1 MRVLNVVSVVSARE
15 GGGNAERTVQLSRGL
30 ADGGT
35 SCTVL
40 TLDIG
45 DPYAR
50 CDMLGGARLVVVP
63 CLNQRFQI
71 PWPKWRLARELVEQA
86 DVIHLMGY
94 WSLLGVMVQVAAL
107 KVGVPYV
114 ICPAGALPLF
124 GRSQW
129 FKRFFNWLFGRRL
142 IGRASAWIAVTR
154 AELPDF
160 LAYGVP
166 PDRVVVIPNGV
177 VESDLDS
184 DETDGIQW
192 ARGIPPGHCVLF
204 MGRLNPIKGPD
215 LLLEAFG
222 RVAAQFSD
230 VRLVYAGPDE
240 GMRSMLERRSL
251 ALGIG
256 DRVHFAGFISGR
268 AKAAAYRAACLLVVP
283 SRLEAMSIVAV
294 EGGIC
299 GTPVLMT
306 DQCGLDDLAEI
317 NPGLIVPASI
327 DGLTVGLRFALE
339 SPRQLADWGGQW
351 RSMVRQR
358 FLWRDIAQQFR
369 ALLEQVTKQREA

>member
-1 MRVLNVVSVVSARE
+1 VAR
-15 GGGNAERTVQLSRGL
+15 
-30 ADGGT
+30 
-35 SCTVL
+35 
-40 TLDIG
+40 
-45 DPYAR
+45 
-50 CDMLGGARLVVVP
+50 
-63 CLNQRFQI
+63 
-71 PWPKWRLARELVEQA
+71 
-86 DVIHLMGY
+86 
-94 WSLLGVMVQVAAL
+94 
-107 KVGVPYV
+107 
-114 ICPAGALPLF
+114 
-124 GRSQW
+124 
-129 FKRFFNWLFGRRL
+129 
-142 IGRASAWIAVTR
+142 
-154 AELPDF
+154 
-160 LAYGVP
+160 
-166 PDRVVVIPNGV
+166 DRVAVIPNGV
-177 VESDLDS
+177 VETDFES
-184 DETDGIQW
+184 DEADGAQW
-192 ARGIPPGHCVLF
+192 ARGIPSGRFVLF

-256 DRVHFAGFISGR
+256 DRVHFAGFVSGR